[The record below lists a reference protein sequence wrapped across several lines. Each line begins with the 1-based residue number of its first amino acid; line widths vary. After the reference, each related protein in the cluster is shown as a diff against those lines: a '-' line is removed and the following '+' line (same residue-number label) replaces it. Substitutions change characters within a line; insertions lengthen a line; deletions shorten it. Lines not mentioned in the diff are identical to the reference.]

1 MNTSIAA
8 MVAVLVLAGAVA
20 TLRPAQRAVAVCA
33 GIGVFAVAG
42 VLAWTEARW
51 VLDPETWLL
60 AASMALGAL
69 THVSRIGQG
78 DVNHDRSEVR

>member
-1 MNTSIAA
+1 MSTSIAA
-8 MVAVLVLAGAVA
+8 MVALLVLASAVA
-20 TLRPAQRAVAVCA
+20 TLRPAHRGVAVCA

-51 VLDPETWLL
+51 ALDPGTWLL
-60 AASMALGAL
+60 ATSIALAAL
-69 THVSRIGQG
+69 TQVSRIGQA